1 VDYRF
6 VSAGY
11 LEAMGLRLIAGRTI
25 EPADQRAANFAVLS
39 AGTARALWPEGN
51 AVGRRFYWGDQH
63 EEVVGVVSDV
73 YTASI
78 ESDPTPIV
86 YLPLTGSNTVF
97 PFSFIA
103 IRTSENPLAAVAMLR
118 AAVAA
123 IDPTLAISQVRT
135 MEQIDDAALA
145 PRRFQMHLIGVFAV
159 AALLIA
165 SLGSYS
171 VLAYAV
177 ATRTQEIAMR
187 VALGAGYRTIVAMV
201 LRQGLK
207 PVLLGVLVG
216 LAAALLLGRFLA
228 SMLYAVKP
236 TDPGTIASVVA
247 VTLAA
252 ALVAC
257 WIPARRAAKAPPLK
271 ALRDQ

>member
-1 VDYRF
+1 
-6 VSAGY
+6 
-11 LEAMGLRLIAGRTI
+11 L
-25 EPADQRAANFAVLS
+25 
-39 AGTARALWPEGN
+39 
-51 AVGRRFYWGDQH
+51 
-63 EEVVGVVSDV
+63 
-73 YTASI
+73 
-78 ESDPTPIV
+78 DPTPIV

-145 PRRFQMHLIGVFAV
+145 PRRFQLRLIGAFAA

-187 VALGAGYRTIVAMV
+187 IALGAGYGTIVSMV

-207 PVLLGVLVG
+207 PVLIGLLAG
-216 LAAALLLGRFLA
+216 LAASLLLGRFLA
-228 SMLYAVKP
+228 GMLYEVEP
-236 TDPGTIASVVA
+236 SDPATIASVVA
-247 VTLAA
+247 VVLAA
-252 ALVAC
+252 ALVAS
-257 WIPARRAAKAPPLK
+257 WIPAGRAAKASPLE